1 MKPSEMN
8 QLIEDVLK
16 HQEVDFDKPVFFEI
30 FKDGH
35 FLFSW
40 NGKNHS
46 VFEFMF
52 TLKDGYELR
61 SAMDVFE
68 IINMRFKTLEIAH
81 YDRDDN
87 QEILFAKYDF

>member
-46 VFEFMF
+46 VFEFM
-52 TLKDGYELR
+52 
-61 SAMDVFE
+61 
-68 IINMRFKTLEIAH
+68 
-81 YDRDDN
+81 
-87 QEILFAKYDF
+87 